1 MTFNKCTIAGR
12 KFGEIKD
19 MNGDVLDITE
29 VINFNV
35 DVIVILFTMK
45 IFVFWEC
52 FKYTLPLHVFSE
64 DFVKNDTQHY
74 TL

>member
-19 MNGDVLDITE
+19 MNGEILDITE

-52 FKYTLPLHVFSE
+52 F
-64 DFVKNDTQHY
+64 
-74 TL
+74 